1 MDLRTRIFQYT
12 KNLKGIRNEN
22 GDFYYVN
29 LQVPEDIAAE
39 KKEMNA
45 QVKLIKTKNLDLPDD
60 QQIKYAFK
68 NKRLYVNNE
77 LQKKAIQPPTAT
89 ELFNLDKQELDKI
102 AKMQMFASA
111 PLKEKGSKFTA
122 YAFKVTSNTDI
133 RRAYKKI
140 KLMHPE
146 ADHVVLVYNLMGEVH
161 GNDDGEHGAA
171 LRLQESIQTHENM
184 AVMVARVYGGQLLGP
199 RRFLLMGKVV
209 EDAISNMN

>member
-1 MDLRTRIFQYT
+1 MVVRCGMDLRTRIFQYT

-77 LQKKAIQPPTAT
+77 MQKKAI
-89 ELFNLDKQELDKI
+89 
-102 AKMQMFASA
+102 
-111 PLKEKGSKFTA
+111 
-122 YAFKVTSNTDI
+122 
-133 RRAYKKI
+133 
-140 KLMHPE
+140 
-146 ADHVVLVYNLMGEVH
+146 
-161 GNDDGEHGAA
+161 
-171 LRLQESIQTHENM
+171 
-184 AVMVARVYGGQLLGP
+184 
-199 RRFLLMGKVV
+199 
-209 EDAISNMN
+209 